1 MSIAIIDMICYH
13 TKNKNMLEYQ
23 AENISDKDM
32 KDLVDR
38 FFDFHDKQCEV
49 KEDEYDNFFIER
61 DDIDNR
67 RPNWYYAC
75 LKKIIFKKNGNID
88 VEMCIGNNKTSYTVN
103 ITEYKT
109 IQPTNDF
116 YQEYSVLQ
124 PFNWTNLNQGDLT
137 KDNVFGLFN
146 DAVKDQKAFNSF
158 KDTLIRQISTVFEDK
173 INQKLN
179 QELCGNEQKNN
190 SLMSVDVPMIN
201 IMMANDGKENNIN
214 QNIHQDAN
222 VNPPACDALET
233 EIKQTLEEFMSD
245 IELTQPTQGKADIV
259 IKNKSCVVKNNN
271 KITLRQISIL
281 PNNMIPSSRTDVK
294 FDICINEKQY
304 SIPYNNNVL
313 PCVDGGYI
321 NKFLQKI
328 ENYFQNE
335 NNKKFFV
342 EKSAKCLK
350 EQIEQINEENNKIML
365 EYQNNNDIINHNK
378 ELSII
383 DENEELLYYN
393 NNIVIDDKHITEAE
407 DEKHTAL
414 NTNKKIERKIEKE
427 KQINKDNEEQNDN
440 IINQKALSI
449 IDKNKELRHENN
461 NVVTDKQKNPNE
473 NITNNAED
481 KKYTALN
488 TDKNN
493 ENETYH
499 NEDHYIVRKIRNCLS
514 TIGCCDCLSLNSG
527 VSLHGYD
534 NSPYIFKQ
542 YY

>member
-1 MSIAIIDMICYH
+1 MWKK
-13 TKNKNMLEYQ
+13 TK
-23 AENISDKDM
+23 
-32 KDLVDR
+32 
-38 FFDFHDKQCEV
+38 
-49 KEDEYDNFFIER
+49 
-61 DDIDNR
+61 
-67 RPNWYYAC
+67 
-75 LKKIIFKKNGNID
+75 
-88 VEMCIGNNKTSYTVN
+88 
-103 ITEYKT
+103 
-109 IQPTNDF
+109 
-116 YQEYSVLQ
+116 
-124 PFNWTNLNQGDLT
+124 
-137 KDNVFGLFN
+137 
-146 DAVKDQKAFNSF
+146 
-158 KDTLIRQISTVFEDK
+158 
-173 INQKLN
+173 
-179 QELCGNEQKNN
+179 
-190 SLMSVDVPMIN
+190 
-201 IMMANDGKENNIN
+201 
-214 QNIHQDAN
+214 NIHQDAN

-271 KITLRQISIL
+271 KITLQQISIS

-407 DEKHTAL
+407 GEKHTAL
-414 NTNKKIERKIEKE
+414 NTNKKIERQIEKE

-514 TIGCCDCLSLNSG
+514 TIGCCDCLSLNTGS
-527 VSLHGYD
+527 SMY
-534 NSPYIFKQ
+534 
-542 YY
+542 

>member
-49 KEDEYDNFFIER
+49 KEDEHDNFFIER

-67 RPNWYYAC
+67 RQNWYYAC

-271 KITLRQISIL
+271 KITLQQISIS

-414 NTNKKIERKIEKE
+414 NTNKKIERQIEKE